1 MRVRRRPV
9 SVTRGAIATTI
20 VTLLAVSASVAG
32 AQTGSVTGTVIEA
45 ANRRPIEGAQ
55 VFVKGTNLATQAGE
69 GGRFTLF
76 NVPPGARTIGVRQLG
91 FAANEKPVT
100 IVAGRRDTVDFALTQ
115 QAISLNEVVVT
126 GTATATEVRKVGN
139 SVASLNVTDIA
150 EKSPILSVDQLLK
163 GRTAGVIMNVTQSS
177 VGTSGQI
184 KIRGTKSISLP
195 SEPALYIDGVK
206 VNNAEDRAFF
216 IGGAG
221 INRISDLNPNEI
233 DRIEVVRGAAAA
245 TLYGT
250 QGSNG
255 VIQIFTKRGRTGAPE
270 WVFETEGGFERSPTN
285 RFPGRLWTQFTG
297 PTGYRAH
304 DPKEIVEN
312 GRYER
317 YLAQVSGG
325 GEAVT
330 YFTSLSYQGQEASIA
345 PNANWGHILGSRI
358 NLNAV
363 MSPTLSLAARTGFTF
378 NKLRINDTDNALH
391 GLYSQ
396 VVAGLPYSATPER
409 KWGERFGN
417 FYANQTVENIRHT
430 LRNTSGLTAD
440 WRPRGNLTHQATLGI
455 DWFDDEFQKY
465 FPYAYQ
471 GSGNKLGAKTNATRS
486 FREITV
492 DYKASL
498 SNTLASWVTSEVAVG
513 AQGDFQSQNRVTG
526 IGTDFPAPGVRTVS
540 SASTRTASEDRLE
553 TTNAGLFLQETVGL
567 WDKVFVTGGL
577 RVDGNSAFGND
588 FKYQTYPKA
597 SLAYSIS
604 DESFWPASVVPTM
617 KLRAAYGTS
626 GQAPSQFAA
635 DRTYSPTSAQNGQP
649 AVSPNN
655 LGDPDLGPETS
666 SELELGFDAGLLSDR
681 LGVEFTAY
689 FQTTNDALIRKP
701 GPPSLGFL
709 NTQLTNIGQTKSH
722 GIELALNGLLLR
734 RANMEWS
741 SRLNLS
747 TFSSEITDLG
757 GVAPFFVSDAF
768 IKEGYPINAIWR
780 VPLQSWNPVTR
791 RHTALSS
798 PSDRV
803 FSGSID
809 PEWFGSLSTNYR
821 LGSLTLTAMADFQ
834 GGNKKVDFSHYWD
847 TRVRSGD
854 HYLSL
859 VEKPT
864 GRATPAADSL
874 VDYVNAI
881 GSTVFVEPAD
891 FLALSELA
899 LSYSIPDAWIR
910 TTGFRRA
917 SVRLSGRNLYLWT
930 KFPGVDPRL
939 AWQGNIAVG
948 GSSDFDS
955 PPVPRVFLLTIRAAR

>member
-1 MRVRRRPV
+1 MAV
-9 SVTRGAIATTI
+9 GI
-20 VTLLAVSASVAG
+20 VAALAAPSARTAG
-32 AQTGSVTGTVIEA
+32 AQMGSVTGTVVEGTG
-45 ANRRPIEGAQ
+45 RRPIVGAQ
-55 VFVKGTNLATQAGE
+55 VFIKGTSLGTQAGE
-69 GGRFTLF
+69 GGRFTLA
-76 NVPPGARTIGVRQLG
+76 NIPPGPQTVGVRQIG
-91 FAANEKPVT
+91 FAAAEKAVT
-100 IVAGRRDTVDFALTQ
+100 IAAGRRDTVDFVLVQ

-139 SVASLNVTDIA
+139 SVASVNVSELT
-150 EKSPILSVDQLLK
+150 EKAPILSVDQLLK
-163 GRTAGVIMNVTQSS
+163 GRTAGVMMNISQSA
-177 VGTSGQI
+177 VGSSGQI

-195 SEPALYIDGVK
+195 SDPALYIDGVK
-206 VNNAEDRAFF
+206 VNNADDRGIS
-216 IGGAG
+216 IGGPG
-221 INRISDLNPNEI
+221 INRIADINPADI

-255 VIQIFTKRGRTGAPE
+255 VIQIFTKKGRTGAPE
-270 WVFETEGGFERSPTN
+270 WAYEAEGGFERAPTD

-297 PTGYRAH
+297 PTGFRAH
-304 DPKEIVEN
+304 DPKEIVGN

-330 YFTSLSYQGQEASIA
+330 YFTSLSFQGQEASIA
-345 PNANWGHILGSRI
+345 PDANWNHLLGWRA

-363 MSPTLSLAARTGFTF
+363 LSPKLSLAARTGFTF

-396 VVAGLPYSATPER
+396 VVAGLPYTAEPTR

-417 FYANQTVENIRHT
+417 FYANQTVENIQHV
-430 LRNTSGLTAD
+430 LRNTTGLTAD
-440 WRPRGNLTHQATLGI
+440 WRPRGNLTHSATLGI

-486 FREITV
+486 FREVTF

-498 SNTLASWVTSEVAVG
+498 ANTLAAWATSELSVG
-513 AQGDFQSQNRVTG
+513 AQGDFQTQNRVTG
-526 IGTDFPAPGVRTVS
+526 TGTDFPAPGVRTVS
-540 SASTRTASEDRLE
+540 AASTRTASEDRLE
-553 TTNAGLFLQETVGL
+553 TTNAGLFLQETFGL

-604 DESFWPASVVPTM
+604 DESFWPTRFVPTM
-617 KLRAAYGTS
+617 KLRVAYGTS

-649 AVSPNN
+649 AVTPNN
-655 LGDPDLGPETS
+655 LGDPNLGPETS
-666 SELELGFDAGLLSDR
+666 SELELGFDAGFLEDR
-681 LGVEFTAY
+681 LGVEFTGF

-709 NTQLTNIGQTKSH
+709 NTQLTNIGQTQSH
-722 GIELALNGLLLR
+722 GIEVGLNALLFR
-734 RANMEWS
+734 RENMEWS
-741 SRLNLS
+741 SRVNLA

-757 GVAPFFVSDAF
+757 GVAPFFVNDAF
-768 IKEGYPINAIWR
+768 IREGYPVNAIWR
-780 VPLQSWNPVTR
+780 VPLKSWDPVTR
-791 RHTALSS
+791 RHTALTS
-798 PSDRV
+798 PDDRV
-803 FSGSID
+803 FSGTLD
-809 PEWFGSLSTNYR
+809 PKWFGSVSTNYR
-821 LGSLTLTAMADFQ
+821 LGSVTLTAMADFA
-834 GGNKKVDFSHYWD
+834 GGNKKIDFSHYWD

-859 VEKPT
+859 IEKPS
-864 GRATPAADSL
+864 GKATPAADSL
-874 VDYVNAI
+874 VDYVNTI
-881 GSTVFVEPAD
+881 GSTVFVEKAD
-891 FLALSELA
+891 FLSLSELA
-899 LSYSIPDAWIR
+899 LTYSIPDAWIR

-917 SVRLSGRNLYLWT
+917 SLRLSGRNLSLWT

-939 AWQGNIAVG
+939 SYRGNVPVG
-948 GSSDFDS
+948 GGSDFDS
-955 PPVPRVFLLTIRAAR
+955 TPVPRVFLLTVRASR

>member
-1 MRVRRRPV
+1 MRLGRSSTSKAVG
-9 SVTRGAIATTI
+9 VTALIAFAGA
-20 VTLLAVSASVAG
+20 SAM
-32 AQTGSVTGTVIEA
+32 AQTGSVTGTVVEA
-45 ANRRPIEGAQ
+45 ASRRPIVGAQ
-55 VFVKGTNLATQAGE
+55 VFIKGTGLTTQAGE
-69 GGRFTLF
+69 GGRFTLA
-76 NVPPGARTIGVRQLG
+76 NIPAGSRVVGVRQIG
-91 FAANEKPVT
+91 FAAVEKPVT
-100 IVAGRRDTVDFALTQ
+100 VRAGQRDTVDFALVE

-126 GTATATEVRKVGN
+126 GTATATEVRKIGN
-139 SVASLNVTDIA
+139 SVASLNVTDLA
-150 EKSPILSVDQLLK
+150 EKAPILSVDQLLK
-163 GRTAGVIMNVTQSS
+163 GRTTGVIMNITQSS

-221 INRISDLNPNEI
+221 INRIADINPADI

-270 WVFETEGGFERSPTN
+270 WLYEVEGGFERSPTN

-297 PTGYRAH
+297 PNGYRAH

-345 PNANWGHILGSRI
+345 PSANWGHLLGSRV

-363 MSPTLSLAARTGFTF
+363 ISPTLSLAARSGFTL

-430 LRNTSGLTAD
+430 LRNTTGITAD
-440 WRPRGNLTHQATLGI
+440 WRPRGNFAHQATIGI

-471 GSGNKLGAKTNATRS
+471 GSGNKLGAKTNATRT
-486 FREITV
+486 FREVTA
-492 DYKASL
+492 DYKVSL
-498 SNTLASWVTSEVAVG
+498 SNTLASWVTSELAVG
-513 AQGDFQSQNRVTG
+513 AQGDFQTQNRVTG

-540 SASTRTASEDRLE
+540 SAATRTATEDRLE
-553 TTNAGLFLQETVGL
+553 TTNAGIFLQETFGL
-567 WDKVFVTGGL
+567 WDKLFVTGGL

-588 FKYQTYPKA
+588 FTYQTYPKA

-604 DESFWPASVVPTM
+604 DEGFWPASLVPTM
-617 KLRAAYGTS
+617 KLRVAYGTS
-626 GQAPSQFAA
+626 GQAPAQFAA
-635 DRTYSPTSAQNGQP
+635 DRTYTPTSAQNGQP

-666 SELELGFDAGLLSDR
+666 SELELGFDAGFLGDR
-681 LGVEFTAY
+681 LGLEFTAY

-701 GPPSLGFL
+701 EPPSLGFL
-709 NTQLTNIGQTKSH
+709 NSQLTNIGQTKSH
-722 GIELALNGLLLR
+722 GIELAVNGLLLR
-734 RANMEWS
+734 RDNMEWS
-741 SRLNLS
+741 SRVNLS
-747 TFSSEITDLG
+747 TFSSEITDMG
-757 GVAPFFVSDAF
+757 GIAPFFVNDAR
-768 IKEGYPINAIWR
+768 IVEGYPVNAIWR
-780 VPLQSWNPVTR
+780 VPLASWNPTTR
-791 RHTALSS
+791 RHTAAL
-798 PSDRV
+798 DRV
-803 FSGSID
+803 YAGSID
-809 PEWFGSLSTNYR
+809 PKWFGSISTNYR
-821 LGSLTLTAMADFQ
+821 YGPLTLTAMADFQ

-859 VEKPT
+859 VQKPNGT
-864 GRATPAADSL
+864 TTPAADSL
-874 VDYVNAI
+874 VDYVNVI
-881 GSTVFVEPAD
+881 GSTVFIEPAD
-891 FLALSELA
+891 FLSISELA
-899 LSYSIPDAWIR
+899 LSYSIPDGWLR
-910 TTGFRRA
+910 GTGFRRA
-917 SVRLSGRNLYLWT
+917 SLRLSGRNLYLWT

-939 AWQGNIAVG
+939 SWRGNEAVG

-955 PPVPRVFLLTIRAAR
+955 PPVPRVFLLTVRANR